1 MKNGKVHVWLPTIRA
16 GSGTDVF
23 TIRLAQALESRGLST
38 QIDWFSP
45 RFEFAPPLLR
55 KAPAPT
61 GTDIVFANSWNGF
74 AFKRADIPLVI
85 TAHHPEFIAADP
97 QFGILRMLYHRILI
111 RQYQEASFR
120 AANAITAVSAF
131 TARSLENTPHA
142 GKLKI
147 IYNWIDL
154 EKFRPGAHLPEPRT
168 AFQLL
173 FVGNLSYRKGA
184 DLLPAIM
191 RELGSEFHLSVIAG
205 ARNGEEK
212 NFPPNMTL
220 LGRVSDDE
228 LVAAY
233 QQCDAL
239 LFPSRWEGF
248 GYTAL
253 EAMACG
259 KAVVTSDA
267 SALPEVVQA
276 EETGILC
283 PPGDV
288 SAFAAACR
296 RLRDNPLLCQ
306 TMGSNGRKRA
316 VANFS
321 EKVLID
327 QYVDIIQALCHGTP
341 RELNH

>member
-45 RFEFAPPLLR
+45 RFEFAPFLLR
-55 KAPAPT
+55 KVPVPT

-74 AFKRADIPLVI
+74 AFKRKDIPLVI
-85 TAHHPEFIAADP
+85 TAHHPEFTSADP
-97 QFGILRMLYHRILI
+97 QFGILRLLYHRILI
-111 RQYQEASFR
+111 RHYQEASFR

-142 GKLKI
+142 GKLKV
-147 IYNWIDL
+147 IYNWVDL
-154 EKFRPGAHLPEPRT
+154 EKFHPGAHPQEPRKS
-168 AFQLL
+168 FQLL

-184 DLLPAIM
+184 DLLPVIM
-191 RELGSEFHLSVIAG
+191 RELGGEFQLDVIAG
-205 ARNGEEK
+205 PKAGEEA

-220 LGRVSDDE
+220 LGRVSDAE

-233 QQCDAL
+233 QHCDAL

-259 KAVVTSDA
+259 KPVISTNA
-267 SALPEVVQA
+267 SAIPEIVLDG
-276 EETGILC
+276 ETGILC
-283 PPGDV
+283 ESGNV
-288 SAFAAACR
+288 SEFVTACR
-296 RLRDNPLLCQ
+296 RLRATPALPYS
-306 TMGSNGRKRA
+306 MAIAGRQRA
-316 VANFS
+316 VDVFS
-321 EKVLID
+321 ESQLIGKYLD
-327 QYVDIIQALCHGTP
+327 LIHQLLDTVAS
-341 RELNH
+341 